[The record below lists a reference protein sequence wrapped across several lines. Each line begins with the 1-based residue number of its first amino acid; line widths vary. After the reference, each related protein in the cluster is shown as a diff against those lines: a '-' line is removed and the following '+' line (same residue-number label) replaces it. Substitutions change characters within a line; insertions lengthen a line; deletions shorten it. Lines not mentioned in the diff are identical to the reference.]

1 MDKEYLPSKK
11 FIVSVATIVIG
22 VSLIF
27 GIYKL
32 VIFIKN
38 KVGKGKS
45 PTALIVKDLV
55 EKDANENGI
64 PDWEESLWGLDPT
77 KSGSENK
84 EFILAKRA
92 TIAKA
97 HPELVDNTKPVSENE
112 ALSRD
117 FFSIIMSLQQGN
129 ALDQTSIQAV
139 SEAIGKDIEA
149 EPIADIYTRKT
160 VKVVESNPNTISDY
174 YGAFINLVIEYSDK
188 NIGDELT
195 FINQGLQNNDPKA
208 IKEINSISK
217 AYKAFGA
224 EFIKVPVP
232 NTLVNTH
239 ISLANNYEK
248 VGQIVAN
255 MTDLLGNPLNG
266 IKSFINYKKYSD
278 ALTDDV
284 DKLTADQ

>member
-38 KVGKGKS
+38 KAGKGKS